1 MEEENVVEQDNVIKK
16 NQPEKSIPE
25 IEGRIEA
32 VLFSVGEAVPKAD
45 LAEVLE
51 LDEKTVTKIVHNMMD
66 KYNVTERGI
75 RIVEIE
81 DAFQMCTKSDYY
93 DTLIKVVNTPKKH
106 VLTDVL
112 LETLSIIAYK
122 QPITRQEIEAIRGVS
137 CVHAVNKLVEYNL
150 IHEVGRLDAAGR
162 PILFGTTDDFLRSF
176 GVQSTDELPI
186 ITPDKIEDF
195 KQQALEE
202 AQLTFPP
209 VKD

>member
-1 MEEENVVEQDNVIKK
+1 
-16 NQPEKSIPE
+16 
-25 IEGRIEA
+25 
-32 VLFSVGEAVPKAD
+32 
-45 LAEVLE
+45 
-51 LDEKTVTKIVHNMMD
+51 MMD
-66 KYNVTERGI
+66 KYDDTDRGI
-75 RIVEIE
+75 RIIEIE
-81 DAFQMCTKSDYY
+81 DAFQMCSKSDYY
-93 DTLIKVVNTPKKH
+93 DTLIKIVNTPKKH

-112 LETLSIIAYK
+112 LETLSIVAYK

-150 IHEVGRLDAAGR
+150 IQEVGRLEAAGR

-176 GVQSTDELPI
+176 GVQSTDDLPI

-202 AQLTFPP
+202 AQLTFPA

>member
-1 MEEENVVEQDNVIKK
+1 MEDKK
-16 NQPEKSIPE
+16 DMSISE

-32 VLFSVGEAVPKAD
+32 VLFSVGEAVSKED
-45 LAEVLE
+45 LAAALE
-51 LDEKTVTKIVHNMMD
+51 MDEDTLTKIIHQMMD
-66 KYNVTERGI
+66 QYDSSQRGI

-81 DAFQMCTKSDYY
+81 DAFQMCSKADYY
-93 DTLIKVVNTPKKH
+93 DTIIRIVNTPKKH

-112 LETLSIIAYK
+112 LETLSIVAYK

-150 IHEVGRLDAAGR
+150 IHEVGRLEAAGR

-186 ITPDKIEDF
+186 ITPNKIEDF

>member
-1 MEEENVVEQDNVIKK
+1 MEKNTEQIK
-16 NQPEKSIPE
+16 NNNDMSIPE
-25 IEGRIEA
+25 IEGRVEA
-32 VLFSVGEAVPKAD
+32 VLFSVGDAVSKEDLSKA
-45 LAEVLE
+45 LE
-51 LDEKTVTKIVHNMMD
+51 IDEETITKIVRNLMD
-66 KYNVTERGI
+66 RYDNIDHGI
-75 RIVEIE
+75 RIIEIE

-93 DTLIKVVNTPKKH
+93 DTLIKIVNTPKKH

-112 LETLSIIAYK
+112 LETLSIVAYK

-150 IHEVGRLDAAGR
+150 IHEVGRLEAAGR

-186 ITPDKIEDF
+186 ITPDIIEDF

-202 AQLTFPP
+202 AQLSFPA